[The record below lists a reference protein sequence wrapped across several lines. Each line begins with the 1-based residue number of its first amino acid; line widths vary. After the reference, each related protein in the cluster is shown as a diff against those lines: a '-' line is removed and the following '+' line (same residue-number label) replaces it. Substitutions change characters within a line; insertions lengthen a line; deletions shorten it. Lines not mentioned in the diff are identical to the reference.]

1 MTTVVVPA
9 KIESLPVMDSGVEAM
24 SVTDDLRGA
33 AVATSD
39 VSTTMT
45 GKGSP
50 RGWDGDDADQADHE
64 MTQLAR
70 DADVVSAALEEV
82 TLGCDVYV
90 STMVELAS
98 DRDDLAADRLQLN
111 SDIDD
116 LVARVNRST
125 EDDVATLQAE
135 ATTLTNR
142 AATLNG
148 RITTWKGRIVSA
160 EDRFIRVIRSVDTV
174 GEGEQAADSPDRV
187 DVEKLLAQLEGKKDP
202 RAITTWWDS
211 LTPEQ
216 QEALKV
222 HSPEIVG
229 NTNGIPAGDRDDANR
244 GSLQQDLAH
253 LNRLKDEGR
262 LTDDQAL
269 QLKNAEAAQKG
280 LDLGATRVDPNTG
293 QLVDTNLLLYLPG
306 AFDSD
311 GVAAVAYG
319 DPDTADN
326 TAVVVPGITNDGST
340 IDSQGEDALRLFL
353 ESSQNGESTSVI
365 AWMGYDSP
373 SLTGDDLL
381 ETGLDMGSVI
391 NEQKSEQGGH
401 LLSDFVA
408 GLRATDDGERSHL
421 SVVAHSYGS
430 NVAAHAATDGL
441 DADRLVLIGSPGAGG
456 GSDHVSDLNM
466 PPGTVYVGAADNDPV
481 TWLGRDDHNGES
493 DFFRNIPLNP
503 FEGPGGL
510 GLGEDPAQES
520 FGAKRFEVDPGTELH
535 YNTVHSDGI
544 DNHTAYLDPGSTSLH
559 NISEIVQ
566 GNEPTIVPG
575 RTKDAN
581 GYLYDLAREEAR
593 EEAGKAY
600 DRYIQE
606 PIIDPVVEGTHRV
619 VETGKDV
626 VDGAVDTGRR
636 VVDGAVDTGRRV
648 VDGAVDTGREIYE
661 GGRRVVESTVDTGQK
676 VAEEAYETGQ
686 DIYEGGKKVVTDPI
700 GTFKG
705 VFGG

>member
-1 MTTVVVPA
+1 MTATVVVPA
-9 KIESLPVMDSGVEAM
+9 KIEPLPSMECDVEAM
-24 SVTDDLRGA
+24 SVADDLRGA

-39 VSTTMT
+39 VSTAMN

-50 RGWDGDDADQADHE
+50 RGWEGDDADRADHE
-64 MTQLAR
+64 MTHLAR

-82 TLGCDVYV
+82 TRGCDVYV
-90 STMVELAS
+90 STMVDLSA
-98 DRDDLAADRLQLN
+98 DRDDLGSDRFDLN

-116 LVARVNRST
+116 LVSRANKGT
-125 EDDVATLQAE
+125 EDDVPGLQAE
-135 ATTLTNR
+135 AAVLTDR
-142 AATLNG
+142 AVALNG
-148 RITTWKGRIVSA
+148 RITTWKGSIVSA
-160 EDRFIRVIRSVDTV
+160 EDRFIRVLRSVDTLD
-174 GEGEQAADSPDRV
+174 EGEAAADNPDRV
-187 DVEKLLAQLEGKKDP
+187 DTSKLLDQLKGKKDP
-202 RAITTWWDS
+202 KAITKWWDS

-222 HSPEIVG
+222 HSPEIIG

-253 LNRLKDEGR
+253 LHKLEDEGR
-262 LTDDQAL
+262 LTDDQSL
-269 QLKNAEAAQKG
+269 QLKNAESAQKA
-280 LDLGATRVDPNTG
+280 LDLGTTKVDPNTG
-293 QLVDTNLLLYLPG
+293 QLVDTNLLVYLPG

-311 GVAAVAYG
+311 GAAAVAYG

-353 ESSQNGESTSVI
+353 ESSQNGESSSVI

-373 SLTGDDLL
+373 SVTGSNPF
-381 ETGLDMGSVI
+381 ESGFDMASVI

-408 GLRATDDGERSHL
+408 GLRATDDGPQSHL

-430 NVAAHAATDGL
+430 NVASHAATDGL
-441 DADRLVLIGSPGAGG
+441 DADRLVLLGSPGAGG
-456 GSDHVSDLNM
+456 GSDNVSDLNM
-466 PPGTVYVGAADNDPV
+466 PPGSVYVGAAENDPV
-481 TWLGRDDHNGES
+481 TWLGRDDHGGES
-493 DFFRNIPLNP
+493 SLFKKIPFNP
-503 FEGPGGL
+503 LAGPGGL

-520 FGAKRFEVDPGTELH
+520 FGAKRFEVDPGKELH
-535 YNTVHSDGI
+535 YNTLHTDGI
-544 DNHTAYLDPGSTSLH
+544 DNHTAYFDPGSKSLH

-566 GNEPTIVPG
+566 GKEPTIVPG

-581 GYLYDLAREEAR
+581 DYLYDLAKEEAK
-593 EEAGKAY
+593 EEGRKAFNH
-600 DRYIQE
+600 YIKE

-619 VETGKDV
+619 VEGGKDV
-626 VDGAVDTGRR
+626 VDGAVDTGKK
-636 VVDGAVDTGRRV
+636 VVDGTVETGKK
-648 VDGAVDTGREIYE
+648 
-661 GGRRVVESTVDTGQK
+661 VVEGTV
-676 VAEEAYETGQ
+676 ETGK

-705 VFGG
+705 VFGH

>member
-9 KIESLPVMDSGVEAM
+9 KIESLPVMESGAEAM

-50 RGWDGDDADQADHE
+50 RGWEGDDADQADHE
-64 MTQLAR
+64 MTRLAR

-90 STMVELAS
+90 STMVELDA
-98 DRDDLAADRLQLN
+98 DRDDLNGDRYQLN
-111 SDIDD
+111 ADIDD
-116 LVARVNRST
+116 LVSRVNKST
-125 EDDVATLQAE
+125 EDEVLGLQAE
-135 ATTLTNR
+135 AATLTNR
-142 AATLNG
+142 AVTLNG
-148 RITTWKGRIVSA
+148 RITAWKGSITTA
-160 EDRFIRVIRSVDTV
+160 EDRFIRIIRSVDTLD
-174 GEGEQAADSPDRV
+174 EGEAAADSPDRV
-187 DVEKLLAQLEGKKDP
+187 DVDKLLDQLESKKGP
-202 RAITTWWDS
+202 EAVTSWWDS

-222 HSPEIVG
+222 HSPEVVG

-244 GSLQQDLAH
+244 GSLQQDLSYLH
-253 LNRLKDEGR
+253 KLEDEGR
-262 LTDDQAL
+262 LTEDQAQ
-269 QLKNAEAAQKG
+269 QLKNAEAAQEG
-280 LDLGATRVDPNTG
+280 LDLGKTRVDPSTG
-293 QLVDTNLLLYLPG
+293 ELVDTNLLVYLPG

-311 GVAAVAYG
+311 GATAIAYG

-340 IDSQGEDALRLFL
+340 IKGQGEDALRLFL
-353 ESSQNGESTSVI
+353 ESSQKGESTAVI

-373 SLTGDDLL
+373 SMSGSDSV
-381 ETGLDMGSVI
+381 LDMASVI
-391 NEQKSEQGGH
+391 NEQKSEEGGH
-401 LLSDFVA
+401 LLSDFVS
-408 GLRATDDGERSHL
+408 GLRATDDGARSHL
-421 SVVAHSYGS
+421 TVVAHSYGS

-441 DADRLVLIGSPGAGG
+441 DADRLTLIGSPGAGG

-493 DFFRNIPLNP
+493 DFFKKIPFNP
-503 FEGPGGL
+503 LDGPGGL
-510 GLGEDPAQES
+510 GLGEDPSQES
-520 FGAKRFEVDPGTELH
+520 FGAKRFEVEPGKDLN
-535 YNTVHSDGI
+535 YDTVHTDGI
-544 DNHTAYLDPGSTSLH
+544 DNHTAYLDPGTKSLH

-581 GYLYDLAREEAR
+581 DHLYDFAKEEAKD
-593 EEAGKAY
+593 EAQKGF
-600 DRYIQE
+600 DRYIKE

-619 VETGKDV
+619 VEGGKDV
-626 VDGAVDTGRR
+626 VDGAVDTGQKVVDGAVDTGRKVVEGTVDTGRKVVDGAVETGENIYEGGKR
-636 VVDGAVDTGRRV
+636 VVDGAVDTG
-648 VDGAVDTGREIYE
+648 
-661 GGRRVVESTVDTGQK
+661 K
-676 VAEEAYETGQ
+676 

-705 VFGG
+705 VFG